1 MARLSPLQKKL
12 KLKHKG
18 PSAKQQNAQAQ
29 ADTEAVT
36 LPKGKHIDLTVEDF
50 SHDGR
55 GVGRWHGKTVFVA
68 GALPGEQVQAEVQQD
83 HKSFADAKVLEISNT
98 SEFRQAPPCPHFAEC
113 GGCQLQHV
121 QADQQVELKQ
131 AAIAQQ
137 LMRIAKIEVPNWQPP
152 IVFDAQGYRR
162 RAQLATRYFADSHT
176 LLLGFR
182 QAGHRHIVPVDS
194 CLVLEPALDALIGPL
209 REAMLST
216 ENPAIYSH
224 VELLQ
229 AEQQS
234 LLVLQAQEPLS
245 GADVNVWQTFAE
257 QRNVAIEVR
266 QADDQ
271 VHYYGGATG
280 VCQYQ
285 LPPMRSS
292 AAGVEPAKA
301 LQIEFSSRDF
311 IQVNAKANAAM
322 VQQAMDWLQV
332 APGDKVLDLFCG
344 AGNFSLPA
352 ASLGAEVIGIEGDA
366 HMVQGA
372 SNNAQLNGLAATF
385 RKADLFEPEA
395 RNVWRNE
402 EFNKLLMDPPRAGAK
417 SIDKLLRKQNIE
429 KLVYISCNPA
439 SMARDLQGLQKLGL
453 KVVQAGCIDMF
464 PHTPHLEVMTLLEKA

>member
-12 KLKHKG
+12 KLKQKG

-29 ADTEAVT
+29 AATEAVT
-36 LPKGKHIDLTVEDF
+36 LPKGKHIDLTVEGF

-83 HKSFADAKVLEISNT
+83 HKNFADAKVLEISNT
-98 SEFRQAPPCPHFAEC
+98 SEFRQVPPCPHFAEC

-121 QADQQVELKQ
+121 QADKQVELKQ

-137 LMRIAKIEVPNWQPP
+137 LLRIAKIDVPSWQPP
-152 IVFDAQGYRR
+152 IVFDAHGYRR

-182 QAGHRHIVPVDS
+182 QAGHRHIVPLDS

-216 ENPAIYSH
+216 QRPAIYSH

-234 LLVLQAQEPLS
+234 LLVLQAQEPLV
-245 GADVNVWQTFAE
+245 DVEVDVWKAFAT
-257 QRNVAIEVR
+257 QQGVAIEVR
-266 QADDQ
+266 QADEQ
-271 VHYYGGATG
+271 VHYFGGATG
-280 VCQYQ
+280 TCQYQ
-285 LPPMRSS
+285 LPAMQSS
-292 AAGVEPAKA
+292 VEGVEPAKA

-372 SNNAQLNGLAATF
+372 SNNAKLNDLSATF
-385 RKADLFEPEA
+385 KKADLFEPEA

>member
-12 KLKHKG
+12 KLKQKG
-18 PSAKQQNAQAQ
+18 PSAKQQNALAQ

-36 LPKGKHIDLTVEDF
+36 LPQGKHIDVTVADF

-55 GVGRWHGKTVFVA
+55 GVGRWHGKTVFVS
-68 GALPGEQVQAEVQQD
+68 GALPGEQVQAEVLQD
-83 HKSFADAKVLEISNT
+83 HKNFADAKVLEISNP

-121 QADQQVELKQ
+121 QADQQVALKQ

-137 LMRIAKIEVPNWQPP
+137 LLRIAKIDVPNWQPP
-152 IVFDAQGYRR
+152 IVFAAHGYRR

-194 CLVLEPALDALIGPL
+194 CMVLEPALDVLIGPL
-209 REAMLST
+209 REAILST
-216 ENPAIYSH
+216 DKPAIYGH

-229 AEQQS
+229 ADEQS
-234 LLVLQAQEPLS
+234 LLVLQAQESLS
-245 GADVNVWQTFAE
+245 TAAVKVWQAFAE
-257 QRNVAIEVR
+257 QHKSAVEIRL
-266 QADDQ
+266 ADDQ
-271 VHYYGGATG
+271 VQYFGGASG

-285 LPPMRSS
+285 LPAMGSS
-292 AAGVEPAKA
+292 VDSTAVAQA
-301 LQIEFSSRDF
+301 LDIEFSSRDF
-311 IQVNAKANAAM
+311 IQINAKANAAM

-332 APGDKVLDLFCG
+332 TAGDKVLDLFCG

-352 ASLGAEVIGIEGDA
+352 ASLGAEVMGIEGDA

-372 SNNAQLNGLAATF
+372 SNNAQRNGLSATF
-385 RKADLFEPEA
+385 KKADLFEPEA
-395 RNVWRNE
+395 RNVWRGE
-402 EFNKLLMDPPRAGAK
+402 TFNKLLMDPPRAGAK
-417 SIDKLLRKQNIE
+417 SIEKLLRKQKIE

-464 PHTPHLEVMTLLEKA
+464 PHTPHLEV

>member
-12 KLKHKG
+12 KLKQKG

-36 LPKGKHIDLTVEDF
+36 LPKGKHIDLTIEDF

-83 HKSFADAKVLEISNT
+83 HKNFADAKVLEISST

-121 QADQQVELKQ
+121 QADKQVELKQ

-137 LMRIAKIEVPNWQPP
+137 LLRIAKIDVPHWQPS
-152 IVFDAQGYRR
+152 IVFASQGYRR

-194 CLVLEPALDALIGPL
+194 CLVLESALDALIAPL

-216 ENPAIYSH
+216 EKPAIYSH

-229 AEQQS
+229 ANARS
-234 LLVLQAQEPLS
+234 LLVLQAQESLPA
-245 GADVNVWQTFAE
+245 ADVKVWGAFTE
-257 QRNVAIEVR
+257 QHKSTVEIR

-271 VHYYGGATG
+271 VHYFGGASG
-280 VCQYQ
+280 LCQYQ
-285 LPPMRSS
+285 LPAMQSTVD
-292 AAGVEPAKA
+292 GVTAVKA
-301 LQIEFSSRDF
+301 LDIEFSSKDF

-352 ASLGAEVIGIEGDA
+352 ASLGAEVMGIEGDA

-372 SNNAQLNGLAATF
+372 SNNAKRNGLSANF
-385 RKADLFEPEA
+385 KKADLFEPDA
-395 RNVWRNE
+395 RNVWRGE

-417 SIDKLLRKQNIE
+417 SIDKLLRKQKIE

-464 PHTPHLEVMTLLEKA
+464 PHTPHLEIMTLLEKA